1 MHRRKRR
8 VGDRGAVEELS
19 LEIAIRGTS
28 ALRYGFQHLSDDQ
41 AIRGGLNGKDSGFLF
56 MVIASVLAQEVES
69 AAAAQSEGDTS
80 VGYGAGMLA
89 QSTGSLDPRFKLRI
103 GVNEADAYASQRDDP
118 IQILNAGLKG
128 TGPDIFLVVR
138 KVAQEL

>member
-8 VGDRGAVEELS
+8 VGDRGAVEELA

-56 MVIASVLAQEVES
+56 MVIASVLAQKVES

-80 VGYGAGMLA
+80 VGYGAGMLS
-89 QSTGSLDPRFKLRI
+89 QRTGSLDPRGKLCI
-103 GVNEADAYASQRDDP
+103 SVDEANTYSRQGHYP
-118 IQILNAGLKG
+118 IQILNAGFKG
-128 TGPDIFLVVR
+128 AGPDIFLIVR
-138 KVAQEL
+138 KVAQ